1 MKKLREPSEKL
12 HKALYFLSGVMTV
25 VLVLVLAAGIQA
37 MAQDNPR
44 RTYEDENQNLLSNQP
59 YPDHAIGGEASGT
72 EDLSATEEDTGAALP
87 VESSQSAKTEKWQE
101 GVVTYKGKEYE
112 YNDNIRTYLMMGVD
126 NDDPVAPSENYTK
139 GGQSDAMFLLVTD
152 TKKQTLKVIS
162 INRNTM
168 ADIRLCDPKGND
180 LGDFY
185 TQICLQHAF
194 GDGKRLSCSRSADAV
209 SGLFGNIPI
218 SGYLAMNMG
227 GIPRMNDE
235 IGGVEL
241 KVLQDID
248 FPKQKVSL
256 KKNAVVTLGGK
267 EAYYYLRG
275 RDVDEFNSAT
285 DRLRREEQ
293 YILAYMKKLKTLAGR
308 DSSRA
313 VGIYNS
319 ISDYLVASVD
329 FTDLITELMGYE
341 FSDGD
346 MLTVPGETK
355 LGKPV
360 DGKRYE
366 EYYVDEEK
374 MQELIMQVFYE
385 EI

>member
-25 VLVLVLAAGIQA
+25 VLVLVIVAGVQT
-37 MAQDNPR
+37 MAQNNSRQDEVEAVNSNPPSGQPGQEADN
-44 RTYEDENQNLLSNQP
+44 SI
-59 YPDHAIGGEASGT
+59 HAQDGT
-72 EDLSATEEDTGAALP
+72 ESVMQQETTETVIKTEETPDM
-87 VESSQSAKTEKWQE
+87 EKWQE
-101 GVVTYKGKEYE
+101 GEVSYKGKNYA
-112 YNDNIRTYLMMGVD
+112 YNNNIRTYLMMGVD
-126 NDDPVAPSENYTK
+126 NDEPVAPAENYTK

-168 ADIRLCDPKGND
+168 TNIRLCDPKGND

-194 GDGKRLSCSRSADAV
+194 GDGKRLSCTRSVDAV
-209 SGLFGNIPI
+209 SRLFGNIPV

-227 GIPRMNDE
+227 GIPKMNDE

-241 KVLQDID
+241 EVMQDID
-248 FPKQKVSL
+248 FPKQNISL
-256 KKNAVVTLGGK
+256 RKNETVTLNGK

-275 RDVDEFNSAT
+275 RDTDKFDSAS

-293 YILAYMKKLKTLAGR
+293 YILAYMKKLKRLAGD

-329 FTDLITELMGYE
+329 FTDLITELMGYKFADE
-341 FSDGD
+341 D
-346 MLTVPGETK
+346 MYTVPGETTM
-355 LGKPV
+355 GQPV

-366 EYYVDEEK
+366 EYHVDEDK
-374 MQELIMQVFYE
+374 MQELIMRVFYK